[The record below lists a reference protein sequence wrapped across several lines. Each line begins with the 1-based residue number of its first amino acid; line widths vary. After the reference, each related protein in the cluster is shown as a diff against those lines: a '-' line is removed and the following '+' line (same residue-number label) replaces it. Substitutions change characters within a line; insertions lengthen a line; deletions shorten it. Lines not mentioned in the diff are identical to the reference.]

1 MGMQIKIELLD
12 GEYWWGGAVADGIR
26 MPFGKQEFNRQL
38 NPALTPNQANPILI
52 SNKGRFIWSEE
63 PFDFAYTE
71 NLLEIENGKGDIQQG
86 EGYRN
91 LRDVYKVVQAKFFP
105 SAGQLPEPL
114 MFTSPQYNTWIE
126 LMYDQEEEKILEYAE
141 AIVANGMPPGILMID
156 DNWQEDY
163 GVWTFHSGRFKNPKK
178 MVERLHQ
185 LGFKVMLWTCPFIS
199 PDSAVYRKLLAEDLL
214 LKNEEGTPAI
224 RQWWNGYSAI
234 LDLTNENA
242 FAWYKQKLDYLVE
255 NYKIDG
261 FKFDAGDPMYYK
273 DSDISTVPTHANGH
287 AEMFAKFGREYRLN
301 EYRACWK
308 MAGEPLGQRL
318 CDKLHSWGENG
329 LGSLIPNGLAQ
340 GLMGY
345 AFTCPDMIG
354 GGEYL
359 NFLSNS
365 ENLDQELF
373 VRYAQC
379 SALFPMMQF
388 SAAPWRV
395 LDDEHFGYCLE
406 AAKLHERF
414 GNEILHLA
422 KHAATT
428 GEPIIRHMAY
438 VFPEEGLEE
447 VNDQFMLGDEIL
459 VAPVVKKGMTER
471 SILFPSGTW
480 QGDDGSMIQ
489 GPCQQLVHTPISRLP
504 WYRRERNN

>member
-1 MGMQIKIELLD
+1 MEKQYQIELLD
-12 GEYWWGGAVADGIR
+12 GEYWWGGAVADGIH
-26 MPFGKQEFNRQL
+26 MPFGNQPFERTLTPN
-38 NPALTPNQANPILI
+38 LTPNQAAPILI

-63 PFDFAYTE
+63 PFDFAFTE
-71 NLLEIENGKGDIQQG
+71 NLLEISNAKGDVQQG
-86 EGYRN
+86 EGYLH
-91 LRDVYKVVQAKFFP
+91 LRDVYKAVQAKFFP
-105 SAGQLPEPL
+105 PTSKLPEPL

-141 AIVANGMPPGILMID
+141 AIIANGMPPGILMID

-163 GVWTFHSGRFKNPKK
+163 GVWNFHPGRFKNPEK

-185 LGFKVMLWTCPFIS
+185 LGFKVMLWTCPFVS
-199 PDSAVYRKLLAEDLL
+199 PDSSVFRKLMADGLL
-214 LKNEEGTPAI
+214 LKDENGMVAI

-234 LDLTNENA
+234 LDLTNEKA
-242 FAWYKQKLDYLVE
+242 VEWYQQQLDHLVDY
-255 NYKIDG
+255 YKIDG

-273 DSDISTVPTHANGH
+273 DTDQSALPTHANGH
-287 AEMFAKFGREYRLN
+287 AEKFAELGRRYRLN

-308 MAGEPLGQRL
+308 MAGEPIGQRL
-318 CDKLHSWGENG
+318 CDKLHSWGDNG

-354 GGEYL
+354 GGEFQ
-359 NFLSNS
+359 NFLANS
-365 ENLDQELF
+365 DQLDQELF

-414 GNEILHLA
+414 GNDILQIA
-422 KHAATT
+422 ESAALT

-438 VFPEEGLEE
+438 MFPEEGFEK
-447 VNDQFMLGDEIL
+447 VNDQFMLGDDIL
-459 VAPVVKKGMTER
+459 VAPVVTKGTTQR
-471 SILFPSGTW
+471 FVHFPTGAW
-480 QGDDGSMIQ
+480 QDEDGNIIQ
-489 GPCQQLVHTPISRLP
+489 GPAEQLIDAPLSRLT
-504 WYRRERNN
+504 WYKRVK